1 MNSGGSFI
9 SSLIYLAIIVLM
21 IAGMWKVFIKAGKPG
36 WGAIIP
42 IYNLIILL
50 QIVGRPLWWIILF
63 LIPIV
68 NLVALILVGMDLAV
82 CFGRSKAWG
91 FVLLALLPFIGY
103 PILGFGEASYS
114 APAAS

>member
-9 SSLIYLAIIVLM
+9 GSLIYVAIIVLM

-68 NLVALILVGMDLAV
+68 NLAAL
-82 CFGRSKAWG
+82 S
-91 FVLLALLPFIGY
+91 
-103 PILGFGEASYS
+103 
-114 APAAS
+114 